1 MIIEYKLHMGP
12 GGMYAPNWVLDGGYF
27 YNPDNFSL
35 VGTTL
40 NNDVREFYLP
50 DSVVE
55 LNRVTLKERQLGINA
70 LHPTTPPTPNA
81 EIEAQVDAWCDAH
94 GEP

>member
-12 GGMYAPNWVLDGGYF
+12 GGMFCPNWVLDGGYF
-27 YNPDNFSL
+27 PNPDDFSL

-40 NNDVREFYLP
+40 NDDVREFYLP
-50 DSVVE
+50 DSVVV
-55 LNRVTLKERQLGINA
+55 LTRATLKERPRGINA

-81 EIEAQVDAWCDAH
+81 VIEAQVDAWCDSH

>member
-1 MIIEYKLHMGP
+1 MIIEYKLHAGTQ
-12 GGMYAPNWVLDGGYF
+12 GMTVPEWVIDGGYF
-27 YNPDNFSL
+27 YNPDTFSL

-40 NNDVREFYLP
+40 DDSVRQFYLP
-50 DSVVE
+50 DTVVI
-55 LNRVTLKERQLGINA
+55 LTRQTLKDRQVAINT
-70 LHPTTPPTPNA
+70 LHPTDPPTPDA

>member
-12 GGMYAPNWVLDGGYF
+12 GGMFCPNWVLDGGYF
-27 YNPDNFSL
+27 FNPDDFSL

-40 NNDVREFYLP
+40 NDDVREFYLP
-50 DSVVE
+50 DSVVQ
-55 LNRVTLKERQLGINA
+55 LTRATLKERQLGINA

-81 EIEAQVDAWCDAH
+81 VIEAQVDAWCDSH